1 MCLATIYSCIIG
13 YLFVLL
19 YPFGVN
25 EIMMGKKE
33 KLISRFKSKPKDFTW
48 SELRT
53 LLLSLGYSE
62 FNAGST
68 SGSRVKFIREN
79 ADSIMLHKPQLAGP
93 IPSNLGVQQVPLL
106 RRRGRMATS
115 VPQPENRK
123 YGQKSLLV

>member
-1 MCLATIYSCIIG
+1 
-13 YLFVLL
+13 
-19 YPFGVN
+19 VN
-25 EIMMGKKE
+25 EKMMGKKE

-79 ADSIMLHKPQLAGP
+79 ADSIMLHKPHPTPILKPYQVKQILEQL
-93 IPSNLGVQQVPLL
+93 IKERLL
-106 RRRGRMATS
+106 
-115 VPQPENRK
+115 
-123 YGQKSLLV
+123 